1 MAVGEDLDRKRRI
14 REIVRVEGKKYNSR
28 IESFRIDSNTPK
40 HKKED
45 PEQKVTFK
53 GNSKNM
59 EILQT
64 EYVKGM
70 LCSVASE
77 N

>member
-1 MAVGEDLDRKRRI
+1 M
-14 REIVRVEGKKYNSR
+14 RVEGKKYNSR

-40 HKKED
+40 HKKEED
-45 PEQKVTFK
+45 PVQKVTFK
-53 GNSKNM
+53 GNSKNT

-70 LCSVASE
+70 LCSAASE